1 MPQLRHRVG
10 VYEQH
15 HHDSHGHE
23 EQREAEHGVQ
33 LADELVDGQ
42 KRGSHVVD
50 EDEDDPEEARHAVGG
65 YLGQQVGRVIDEHGS
80 YEYHQQQGEDAH
92 GELDTS
98 TELAAHDLGQRGSAH
113 AQRHHARHE
122 VVDGSGEDGAENY
135 PQERRRSVHDAHD
148 GAEDG
153 PQTGNVEKLYEENLP
168 GGELDVVYAVGHGLD
183 GRIAGGVYADHLGG
197 KLAVNEIACYEQC
210 QGYEKSYHFRSVVGT
225 HPGASERES
234 ELLSVVDALGCVPT
248 LRRGVLLIAKVFK
261 EFVAPGEETCAEQVD
276 VGLGVGYGRAHGG
289 GAVAVSEGLA

>member
-1 MPQLRHRVG
+1 MLFVLEATGHHRALRGVEAADGAAGYRHEHHREDGIRLRVGLVVGELMPQLRHRVG

-15 HHDSHGHE
+15 RHDSHGHE

-98 TELAAHDLGQRGSAH
+98 TELAAHDLWQRGSAH

-197 KLAVNEIACYEQC
+197 KLAVNEIAADQQC
-210 QGYEKSYHFRSVVGT
+210 QANEKANHLELSFQKHVFSSEA
-225 HPGASERES
+225 GAKTFTRLFS
-234 ELLSVVDALGCVPT
+234 LT
-248 LRRGVLLIAKVFK
+248 
-261 EFVAPGEETCAEQVD
+261 
-276 VGLGVGYGRAHGG
+276 Y
-289 GAVAVSEGLA
+289 